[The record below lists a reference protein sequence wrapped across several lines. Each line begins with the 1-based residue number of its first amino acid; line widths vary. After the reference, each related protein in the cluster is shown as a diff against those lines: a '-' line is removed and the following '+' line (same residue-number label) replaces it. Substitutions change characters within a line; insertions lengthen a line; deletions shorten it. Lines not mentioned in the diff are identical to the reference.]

1 MHLST
6 CFDKNILSSSDV
18 NDLQNFVNVALA
30 TAAGGEDDLAHDKLS
45 NLRTVGSTF
54 GPLIYK
60 LPTNAGY
67 AELAKR
73 WESLWQTLPTSQD
86 LPKKLVRSFCSLK
99 FQNALQSKMFFFPS
113 MQKDCN
119 QQLEWY
125 KSVKDTQGSVEV
137 TSFGKMRNILKY
149 GHYRVGSNST
159 QTVQSIHDM
168 IHLNLESTGKQLP
181 QTNFSLDDLRD
192 LESKLVLITGSKSEN
207 RKEVD
212 QFLNVSHR

>member
-1 MHLST
+1 M
-6 CFDKNILSSSDV
+6 

-45 NLRTVGSTF
+45 YLRTVGSMF

-73 WESLWQTLPTSQD
+73 WDSLWQALQSSQD
-86 LPKKLVRSFCSLK
+86 LPKKLVRSFRSLK
-99 FQNALQSKMFFFPS
+99 FLKALQSKMGFLSS
-113 MQKDCN
+113 MQKYCN

-137 TSFGKMRNILKY
+137 TSFGKMRNVLRY
-149 GHYRVGSNST
+149 GHYRVGSDSA
-159 QTVQSIHDM
+159 QTVQSIPDM
-168 IHLNLESTGKQLP
+168 IHLKLESTGKQLP
-181 QTNFSLDDLRD
+181 QTNFCLDDIRD
-192 LESKLVLITGSKSEN
+192 LESKLVLITGSKSKN